1 MKKMLFILAAAML
14 TTSTAPVFAQPT
26 DSSPKDECMLASK
39 NCVNQVDDIYKRMHR
54 LDREIRKGK
63 RVYSQKELN
72 ALQQKLTE
80 TQDLLKSMEKPGK

>member
-14 TTSTAPVFAQPT
+14 TTSTAPAFAQPV
-26 DSSPKDECMLASK
+26 DSSQKDECMLASK

-63 RVYSQKELN
+63 RVYTQKELN